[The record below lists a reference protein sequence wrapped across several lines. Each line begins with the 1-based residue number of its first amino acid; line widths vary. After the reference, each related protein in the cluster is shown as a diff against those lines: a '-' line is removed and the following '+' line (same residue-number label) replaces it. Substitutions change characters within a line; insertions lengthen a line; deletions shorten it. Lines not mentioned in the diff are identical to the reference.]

1 MKKYLFLFLSLL
13 LLGAAAQDTGW
24 VTRSDC
30 TTLPNPQ
37 TLGTICLNT
46 AGGGSLTQG
55 HFYRW
60 NGASWDD
67 VTGGGAGAGTVTN
80 TGTLTANQVIIG
92 NAGVDVKALGSL
104 GTTTQVLHGNA
115 SGAPSFGS
123 VVNGDIA
130 NSTIDLTAKVTNVL
144 PRANGSR
151 CDAYVAPGTNVIQA
165 AIDALPITGGTVCLG
180 TGTYTQTTGLTLG
193 DGNASTVATR
203 LGIQLEGVASD
214 VPNLVGDITTTSPTI
229 ISCSGVTNCITLN
242 GTQGWMLRNLDIQG
256 DNTASSIG
264 LLVNSS
270 AFGLADNLRFSGFV
284 TGVDSTTW
292 NAGSRINHDSWGNKY
307 QNVTIFM
314 GTSGLYGVKLENGD
328 TISNTDFNR
337 WERLIVFPVV
347 GATACLD
354 LKFTDNNA
362 ISDFVCISTDSKGT
376 PLAPK
381 VPSVLFDFTA
391 GSGVVPQANYFHGFE
406 GGLHAVTTTG
416 TYDPTK
422 PPNYIFGFSNANG
435 GSCPNLAGVQVIG
448 CLSRGLVRV
457 THNTTQTIAND
468 SAWHALAFNTD
479 LQNLNGFH
487 STSVNNS
494 RITFPQAGNCVIEGQ
509 ANGNAA
515 NPTSSLMVIW
525 LNGTGTGTP
534 ISAIPA
540 EDNNHF
546 VQAST
551 IRSFAAGDYIEM
563 AMLNSGVGTETISS
577 NSEDSPIFSAICQ

>member
-130 NSTIDLTAKVTNVL
+130 NSSIDLTAKVTGVL
-144 PRANGSR
+144 PRGNGSR

-165 AIDALPITGGTVCLG
+165 AIDALPLTGGTVCLG

-203 LGIQLEGVASD
+203 LGIQIEGVAPD

-242 GTQGWMLRNLDIQG
+242 GTQGWMLHDLDIQG

-270 AFGLADNLRFSGFV
+270 AFGIANNLRFSGFV
-284 TGVDSTTW
+284 TGIDSTTW
-292 NAGSRINHDSWGNKY
+292 NAPSRINHDSWGNKY
-307 QNVTIFM
+307 SNITIFM
-314 GTSGLYGVKLENGD
+314 GTSGLYGFKLENGD
-328 TISNTDFNR
+328 NVSNTDFNR
-337 WERLIVFPVV
+337 WERIVIFPVV
-347 GATACLD
+347 GATACSYF
-354 LKFTDNNA
+354 KYTDNNA
-362 ISDFVCISTDSKGT
+362 VIDFNCISTDSKGT
-376 PLAPK
+376 PLAPL
-381 VPSVLFDFTA
+381 VPSVVFDYTL
-391 GSGVVPQANYFHGFE
+391 GSGHVPQANYFNGFE
-406 GGLHAVTTTG
+406 PGLHVVSTSGTVLTTV
-416 TYDPTK
+416 
-422 PPNYIFGFSNANG
+422 PPNYIFGLSTANG
-435 GSCPNLAGVQVIG
+435 AACPNIAGVQVIG
-448 CLSRGLVRV
+448 CTSRGIARV
-457 THNTTQTIAND
+457 THNTTQTVTND

-479 LQNLNGFH
+479 INNLSGFH

-494 RITFPQAGNCVIEGQ
+494 RITFSQGGNCVVM
-509 ANGNAA
+509 ADMNGSI
-515 NPTSSLMVIW
+515 TTGTLLGTIW
-525 LNGTGTGTP
+525 VNGTGTGTP
-534 ISAIPA
+534 ISPVT
-540 EDNNHF
+540 ETDLNGT
-546 VQAST
+546 VQTNT
-551 IRSFAAGDYIEM
+551 IRSFATGDYIEF
-563 AMLNSGVGTETISS
+563 ALLNSTGGAETVNSS
-577 NSEDSPIFSAICQ
+577 SEHSPIFSAICQ